1 MVSYLKPLLLCEVFA
16 RGVHFQCNYK
26 LLKLS
31 YSPISL
37 IRIKGIQIVG
47 HEIKVI
53 HFADNF
59 TIFLRDI
66 TRLNRIQVILKH
78 FKNIRK
84 YIYRE
89 DKLFKS
95 QALWA
100 GAYKNRIDQQGQMEW
115 PQFSWKYLELLLL
128 TLSLIT
134 PIGKK

>member
-1 MVSYLKPLLLCEVFA
+1 MVSYLKPLLWCEVFA

-31 YSPISL
+31 YFPISL

-115 PQFSWKYLELLLL
+115 PQFS
-128 TLSLIT
+128 
-134 PIGKK
+134 